1 MTLHAGVF
9 SRDWRAG
16 CWGDRHA
23 GPELRCA
30 REKSVSAKT
39 ASVSCGQL
47 TFVDLGF
54 LFWGQGQV
62 WGSECRAL
70 GRDGNVWFSVL
81 GSIPASVAPR
91 ALGRSSPSRA
101 LPHPDYGVWGQ
112 GYSGPSCHS
121 PASQVRARLPRDA
134 WRPFPALRAEV
145 PALVTSS
152 GIFSVPKEATQLDP
166 CPEKSFLKGR
176 VEAGRGAAS
185 PEPPPCAPPVSR
197 VVPLGPVSSPFASGL
212 EFREPEL

>member
-9 SRDWRAG
+9 SRAWRAG
-16 CWGDRHA
+16 CWGDRHV

-70 GRDGNVWFSVL
+70 GCDGNVWFSVL

-121 PASQVRARLPRDA
+121 PASQVRARLP
-134 WRPFPALRAEV
+134 PAAGCLA
-145 PALVTSS
+145 AL
-152 GIFSVPKEATQLDP
+152 P
-166 CPEKSFLKGR
+166 CSKGR
-176 VEAGRGAAS
+176 SPGSCHILWYFLCPQRGHPIGPLPREIV
-185 PEPPPCAPPVSR
+185 PEGQGGGGEGSCVS
-197 VVPLGPVSSPFASGL
+197 
-212 EFREPEL
+212 